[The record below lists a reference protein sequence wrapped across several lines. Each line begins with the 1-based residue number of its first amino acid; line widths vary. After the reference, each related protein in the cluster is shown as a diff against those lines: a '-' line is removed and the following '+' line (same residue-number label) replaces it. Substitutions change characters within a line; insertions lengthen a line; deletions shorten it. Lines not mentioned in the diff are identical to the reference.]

1 MCFSDQ
7 ENVDPFNPPIESVL
21 KFLNQLYE
29 SGLRYSAINTAK
41 SAISSVCKLIHNR
54 NIGDDH
60 LVQCYMR
67 GIFNT
72 RPSLPQYGVIWDV
85 NMVFTYISSLPTD
98 ENISLLQLS
107 EKLVMLF
114 MLLSGQRAQTIHL
127 IKLSDLRVDTDKVTI
142 YFSTILKQTK
152 PNRHLH

>member
-1 MCFSDQ
+1 MQ
-7 ENVDPFNPPIESVL
+7 
-21 KFLNQLYE
+21 
-29 SGLRYSAINTAK
+29 
-41 SAISSVCKLIHNR
+41 
-54 NIGDDH
+54 
-60 LVQCYMR
+60 

-85 NMVFTYISSLPTD
+85 NMVFTYILSLPTD
-98 ENISLLQLS
+98 ENISLLQLP

-127 IKLSDLRVDTDKVTI
+127 IKLSDLQVDTDKVTI

-152 PNRHLH
+152 PIRHLH